1 MSVGAKTGLV
11 PPTNARPAIIFG
23 LAVILFGVGTFCT
36 WAAVAN
42 LSSAII
48 GAGIVKVVS
57 NRKEVQSPDGGTV
70 RLINVRNGQKVKI
83 GDVLIQLDQTKE
95 QASLDVIRS
104 NYDLAQATVARLE
117 AERSGAENIQF
128 PQDLLSRVDD
138 SDVTDILRGQ
148 QQLFQVRRQTLSG
161 QVNLIREQIRQLK
174 EQSRGLVAQSQAQ
187 ADQIAISQSEHDDL
201 SQLLNKK
208 LVSRSRV
215 LELEREAAQLKGK
228 KNDFEAQIA
237 ATEAQVA
244 QANLQILQQRM
255 TFVKEVNDELGKQQS
270 SVFTLGQQ
278 LLDAKHSLDQKIIR
292 ATANGIVVGL
302 DVHTIGGVVE
312 PGATLLEI
320 VPVEDNL
327 VIEARIRPTDI
338 DNISSGMEAD
348 VVFPGLPRREMPRLM
363 GAVTYVSAD
372 AITDQKTA
380 ASYFV
385 ANISLSRGEE
395 QKLDDHPLLPGMPAE
410 VYIKTGEQ
418 TPFAYLT
425 QSFRESLDHAWR
437 EP

>member
-1 MSVGAKTGLV
+1 
-11 PPTNARPAIIFG
+11 
-23 LAVILFGVGTFCT
+23 
-36 WAAVAN
+36 
-42 LSSAII
+42 
-48 GAGIVKVVS
+48 VKV
-57 NRKEVQSPDGGTV
+57 
-70 RLINVRNGQKVKI
+70 
-83 GDVLIQLDQTKE
+83 GDVLIRLDQTKE
-95 QASLDVIRS
+95 QASLDVIQS

-117 AERSGAENIQF
+117 AERRGAENIQF
-128 PQDLLSRVDD
+128 SQNLLSRSDD
-138 SDVTDILRGQ
+138 PDVAGIITGQ

-161 QVNLIREQIRQLK
+161 QVNLIHEQIRQLK
-174 EQSRGLVAQSQAQ
+174 EQSRGLAAQSQAE

-201 SQLLNKK
+201 SQLLKKK

-215 LELEREAAQLKGK
+215 LELEREASQLKGK
-228 KNDFEAQIA
+228 KSDFEAQIA

-255 TFVKEVNDELGKQQS
+255 TFVKEVNDELGKQQPS
-270 SVFTLGQQ
+270 LFTLGQQ
-278 LLDAKHSLDQKIIR
+278 LLDAKHSLDQKVIR

-320 VPVEDNL
+320 VPIEDNL

-338 DNISSGMEAD
+338 DNVSSGMEAD
-348 VVFPGLPRREMPRLM
+348 VVFPGLPRREIPRLM
-363 GAVTYVSAD
+363 GTVTYVSAD
-372 AITDQKTA
+372 AITDQRTA

-395 QKLDDHPLLPGMPAE
+395 QKLNDHPLLPGMPAE

-425 QSFRESLDHAWR
+425 QSFRESLQHAWR